1 MWASVQLKG
10 NACSLGMRLCLPSA
24 ARRLVLFM
32 HSRCPAVTAGA
43 VILGIVRIHFLF
55 DGWGHTHR
63 SRLECGTEPD
73 YCELPPSRFGQ
84 SAEIRFIFRRW
95 CQTVGGGGVTAH
107 FCSGDFLF
115 WAKGQLK
122 VLPPVF
128 PPLQISHT
136 HQPMRESVDRGG
148 SDADASVGVSGRS
161 GLRSL
166 HTVSFWTPSS

>member
-43 VILGIVRIHFLF
+43 VIPGIVQIHFLF

-95 CQTVGGGGVTAH
+95 CQTVGGGGDG
-107 FCSGDFLF
+107 SLLF
-115 WAKGQLK
+115 WRFPVLGEGSVKG
-122 VLPPVF
+122 
-128 PPLQISHT
+128 
-136 HQPMRESVDRGG
+136 
-148 SDADASVGVSGRS
+148 A
-161 GLRSL
+161 
-166 HTVSFWTPSS
+166 PSSFPATADFPHPPTNERVCLSGGGGPMPMPQSGCLEGQG